1 MNYTIYVYVL
11 YNTYV
16 FYNTSKNGGEMVT
29 IRSHLFIAVHYGT
42 LWVEGEVHTDQKHY
56 KSIVKVNKTLHWFL
70 QSLPICR
77 DCESGILFIFSLPN

>member
-1 MNYTIYVYVL
+1 MYYTIYVYVL

-42 LWVEGEVHTDQKHY
+42 L
-56 KSIVKVNKTLHWFL
+56 
-70 QSLPICR
+70 
-77 DCESGILFIFSLPN
+77 